1 MPGSPPVAD
10 GLATVAESAGLAVRQ
25 ESLVWLAGGVALAAA
40 RRCRDGDEGGEEV
53 LVAMAAQPADL
64 ECLEGEVTTMGA
76 SAVLV
81 GPRTARNVAA
91 LRGLAPWLQPQPL
104 GLACSFGFGDRLGI
118 ATPGHV
124 AALRATGAPVAPIFA
139 QQSARENERSGRTPR
154 QVLDDA
160 TWGAFAAGWQDAH
173 GADADHLKT
182 IADVEAWVA
191 EGYTFFTFDPGDHV
205 DAGADELPD
214 ADLAAALER
223 LPWEAL
229 EDSPRSLLKR
239 YRDCSLELDD
249 RTIAF
254 EGAAVARAA
263 VKYGP
268 AIAHTSSLY
277 RRLRALAGGVVD
289 VEVSV
294 DETATPTTPLQHA
307 YVALELTRLGVRWV
321 SLAPRFVGRF
331 EKGVDYV
338 GDLAAFEMDCA
349 LHASIARSVGPYK
362 LSLHSGSDKLS
373 IYPALRRSAGDLVH
387 VKTSGTSYLEA
398 LRTVARLDPA
408 LFRQAYGLARERY
421 PEDRASYHVSGRL
434 EATPAADE
442 PAGAELPALLDDP
455 GVRQILHVTFGSVL
469 GRLGDRLLAA
479 LSRGADAYAD
489 DLELH
494 FVRHLQAL
502 GL

>member
-1 MPGSPPVAD
+1 MPGSPPAAD
-10 GLATVAESAGLAVRQ
+10 TLAGVAESAGLAVHQ
-25 ESLVWLAGGVALAAA
+25 ESLVWLPGGMVLGAA
-40 RRCRDGDEGGEEV
+40 RRGEQGEEV
-53 LVAMAAQPADL
+53 LVAMAAEPAALTSLD
-64 ECLEGEVTTMGA
+64 GEVTTSAA

-91 LRGLAPWLQPQPL
+91 LRGLAPWLEPRPL

-118 ATPGHV
+118 ATTGHI

-139 QQSARENERSGRTPR
+139 QQSVRENERTGRTPG

-182 IADVEAWVA
+182 VADVEAWVA
-191 EGYTFFTFDPGDHV
+191 EGYTFFTFDPGDQV
-205 DAGADELPD
+205 DAGADELPE
-214 ADLAAALER
+214 AELGSALER
-223 LPWEAL
+223 LPWQAL
-229 EDSPRSLLKR
+229 EDTPRSLLRR
-239 YRDCSLELDD
+239 YRDRTLELDD

-268 AIAHTSSLY
+268 AVAHVMSLY
-277 RRLRALAGGVVD
+277 RSLRALAGGVVD

-294 DETATPTTPLQHA
+294 DETATPTSPLQHA
-307 YVALELTRLGVRWV
+307 YVALELARLGVRWV

-331 EKGVDYV
+331 EKGVDYA
-338 GDLAAFEMDCA
+338 GDLTAFEMDCA
-349 LHASIARSVGPYK
+349 LHASIARCVGPYK

-373 IYPALRRSAGDLVH
+373 VYPALRRSAGELVH

-421 PEDRASYHVSGRL
+421 PVDRASYHVSGRL
-434 EATPAADE
+434 EATPAADR
-442 PAGAELPALLDDP
+442 PADAELPALLDHP

-469 GRLGDRLLAA
+469 AGLGDRLLDA
-479 LSRGADAYAD
+479 LRRGADAYAE

-494 FVRHLQAL
+494 FVRHLDAL